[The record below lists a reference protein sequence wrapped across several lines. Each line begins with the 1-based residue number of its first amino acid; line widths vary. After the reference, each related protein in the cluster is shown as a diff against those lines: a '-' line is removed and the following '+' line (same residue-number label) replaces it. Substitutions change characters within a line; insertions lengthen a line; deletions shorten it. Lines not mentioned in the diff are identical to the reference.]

1 MGMACFSATLTSLS
15 MSGIATN
22 GRVSAGGC
30 YQIIKVWRPPRFP
43 KPPRLPQ
50 TYGASGLASTS

>member
-1 MGMACFSATLTSLS
+1 VGLACFSSTLTSLS

-30 YQIIKVWRPPRFP
+30 YQIIKVSPQRTRIPPA
-43 KPPRLPQ
+43 Q
-50 TYGASGLASTS
+50 ASKHAQHTHQA

>member
-1 MGMACFSATLTSLS
+1 MACFSATLTSLS

-30 YQIIKVWRPPRFP
+30 YQIIKVRAPTALTATPAP
-43 KPPRLPQ
+43 
-50 TYGASGLASTS
+50 AADISS